1 LRAGFAV
8 AGGHGRPAARVVAD
22 IVRMEDGMLAEHWDV
37 IEDEATRAIAERL
50 PDVRRQI
57 PGLITDRTQ
66 KHRAQSPV

>member
-1 LRAGFAV
+1 
-8 AGGHGRPAARVVAD
+8 
-22 IVRMEDGMLAEHWDV
+22 MLAGHWDV
-37 IEDEATRAIAERL
+37 IEDEATRERERL